1 MIKRDAKTSKH
12 YKIKI
17 FRRYHI
23 LKKFIKKVMTPTTDE
38 LETMIILKS
47 KRNSLLFLRIFLVLW
62 QISEIYRSSTDNSFQ
77 GNVLPGILL
86 LMTLLAEQLSQIFLQ
101 ARYTNGNEEYQADR
115 KKGRK
120 KKILFYTAF
129 TILLLFFL
137 ILFCIF
143 SAGALRWGL
152 NK

>member
-1 MIKRDAKTSKH
+1 M
-12 YKIKI
+12 
-17 FRRYHI
+17 
-23 LKKFIKKVMTPTTDE
+23 KKFKKKVMTPTTDE

-47 KRNSLLFLRIFLVLW
+47 KRNSLLFLRIFLILW
-62 QISEIYRSSTDNSFQ
+62 QVSEIYRSSTEYSFR

-86 LMTLLAEQLSQIFLQ
+86 LMTFLAEQLSQIFLQ
-101 ARYTNGNEEYQADR
+101 TRYTDSDEECHADR
-115 KKGRK
+115 KKSKMK
-120 KKILFYTAF
+120 KTLFYTAF